1 MSTPTSLHTYC
12 HLEAEKTKLTGICD
26 PLIPIIRYSCYKHN
40 DEERSGQ
47 LELYNISQP
56 NG

>member
-1 MSTPTSLHTYC
+1 MSTPSSLHTYC

-26 PLIPIIRYSCYKHN
+26 PLIPIIRYSCYKYN
-40 DEERSGQ
+40 EEMGE
-47 LELYNISQP
+47 LELYSISQP